1 MLCKL
6 KVFWNAVQRPCFFPH
21 FQNFALLPAIMLCRL
36 KFFRMMCNG
45 HLSAFISAFCPSHSF
60 NAAQSQIVLGWPAA
74 TMLLHSLSAFCS
86 SPSCNAVQ
94 RPSFCL
100 HSWIVDG
107 TGGNFLGVGVSYIL
121 SKIVR
126 DLGSPPRSAMLE
138 DFWDRECR
146 SGLRF
151 RGPRCGWREAHAI
164 GECYAFH
171 AGAVE

>member
-1 MLCKL
+1 ML
-6 KVFWNAVQRPCFFPH
+6 
-21 FQNFALLPAIMLCRL
+21 
-36 KFFRMMCNG
+36 CNG
-45 HLSAFISAFCPSHSF
+45 HLSAFISAFCPTHSF

-94 RPSFCL
+94 PHIFWNAVERPSFCL

-126 DLGSPPRSAMLE
+126 DLGSLPRSAMLG

-146 SGLRF
+146 SGVRF
-151 RGPRCGWREAHAI
+151 RGPGSGWRRGSACDWGVLCVSCGRSGI
-164 GECYAFH
+164 SGL
-171 AGAVE
+171 GGGRGV